1 MRLLAQRAAG
11 EENFASF
18 SLFSGFLRHF
28 FDTTHAKGPRTCASL
43 REKWGPRQNHVLENR
58 LFEPPLQL
66 RLPIA
71 KSRRHERTHATTSAC
86 KVRSR
91 AAMARQGWAVQ
102 QQGQHGERLKAAAQ
116 ERRTCTVS
124 TMIEKRKKPQQG
136 HQHVRDSSPRRTTN
150 CQPVSRSPVWLAA
163 HAAQMPQLTIEA
175 DSVAKH
181 EALHACGENEGGGSD
196 GSRKSCCCGSS
207 AECGSPWPHNCQ
219 RRRSDLGEG
228 EGGDEGGEAMV
239 GRGHGRGQHA
249 SRASGLNGQGGK
261 LEGARGEVYTRR

>member
-1 MRLLAQRAAG
+1 
-11 EENFASF
+11 
-18 SLFSGFLRHF
+18 
-28 FDTTHAKGPRTCASL
+28 
-43 REKWGPRQNHVLENR
+43 
-58 LFEPPLQL
+58 
-66 RLPIA
+66 
-71 KSRRHERTHATTSAC
+71 
-86 KVRSR
+86 
-91 AAMARQGWAVQ
+91 MARQGWAVQ

-261 LEGARGEVYTRR
+261 LEVGRAGCRVMDFGTPPSAFGSWRRCQTFLH

>member
-1 MRLLAQRAAG
+1 MTNELRAPLFIHIVVCSERTLRVTLSSGREPSRSFDFCACDMRLLAQRAAG

-18 SLFSGFLRHF
+18 SPFSGFLRHF

-150 CQPVSRSPVWLAA
+150 CQPVSRSPVSGVAGSTCCPDASADHRGRLSGEARGAPRLRGERGRRQRRQQKELLLWQQRRVRLALAA
-163 HAAQMPQLTIEA
+163 QLPTSQI
-175 DSVAKH
+175 
-181 EALHACGENEGGGSD
+181 
-196 GSRKSCCCGSS
+196 
-207 AECGSPWPHNCQ
+207 
-219 RRRSDLGEG
+219 
-228 EGGDEGGEAMV
+228 
-239 GRGHGRGQHA
+239 
-249 SRASGLNGQGGK
+249 
-261 LEGARGEVYTRR
+261 

>member
-1 MRLLAQRAAG
+1 MRITTGKVGTPPKPRTRESPFRAAPAASPANRKIEATRAHTCHYVGVQG
-11 EENFASF
+11 E
-18 SLFSGFLRHF
+18 
-28 FDTTHAKGPRTCASL
+28 
-43 REKWGPRQNHVLENR
+43 V
-58 LFEPPLQL
+58 
-66 RLPIA
+66 
-71 KSRRHERTHATTSAC
+71 TSC
-86 KVRSR
+86 DGSTE
-91 AAMARQGWAVQ
+91 GWAVQ

-181 EALHACGENEGGGSD
+181 DALHACRENEGGGSD

-261 LEGARGEVYTRR
+261 LEGARGEKDCAFV

>member
-1 MRLLAQRAAG
+1 
-11 EENFASF
+11 
-18 SLFSGFLRHF
+18 
-28 FDTTHAKGPRTCASL
+28 
-43 REKWGPRQNHVLENR
+43 
-58 LFEPPLQL
+58 
-66 RLPIA
+66 
-71 KSRRHERTHATTSAC
+71 
-86 KVRSR
+86 
-91 AAMARQGWAVQ
+91 MARQGWAVQ

-207 AECGSPWPHNCQ
+207 AECCSPWPRNCQ

-249 SRASGLNGQGGK
+249 GRRPGQGLGGSW
-261 LEGARGEVYTRR
+261 EGTSSYDPQVDFGLFV